1 MPIIKSKKGKDHST
15 IKVKVNP
22 EALARMEAYCQWAGI
37 YDYGYFFEKAANEL
51 VSQDQEFLLYLKN
64 KEEKLE
70 LTQAE

>member
-51 VSQDQEFLLYLKN
+51 VSQY
-64 KEEKLE
+64 
-70 LTQAE
+70 